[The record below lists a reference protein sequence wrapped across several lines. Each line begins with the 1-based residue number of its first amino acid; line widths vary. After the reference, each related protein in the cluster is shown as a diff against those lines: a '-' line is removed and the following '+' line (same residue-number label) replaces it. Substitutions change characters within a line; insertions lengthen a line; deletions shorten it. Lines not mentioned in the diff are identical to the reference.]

1 MHKNSSNHTV
11 PSWSLRF
18 LQWYCP
24 DYLLE
29 SIEGDLEEQFDQ
41 DVAALGIRKA
51 RLQYTKNVF
60 LFFRPGIVL
69 RNKFSLHLFNS
80 SMLQNYWKVAI
91 RNMARRKL
99 YAFINSF
106 GLSIA
111 IACCV
116 LIYLY
121 VMDELSF
128 DQFHE
133 NKDRIIRIHYT
144 SFDAEKFKEGEPE
157 PYDNSAWLPA
167 MLADVMQEEL
177 AEVEYVTRFNSGTE
191 GVMQYDDKIFKQTT
205 AFVDSGFFKMFSFPV
220 LNGSTNKIFRKTN
233 EAVLTPAVAEKFFGK
248 EDPIGK
254 TFSFSINEKAEY
266 VVVAVIEAPP
276 SNSSLVFEMILNTA
290 SNPYFKNNLKYW
302 NNFSY
307 PTFAQ
312 VRYPSD
318 LITFKPH
325 LDSLIQKYMG
335 TSLAKTR
342 EYEKIPPEFKVGEFS
357 FMPLKDIHLSPQISW
372 YRVSDTK
379 YSWILSGIGLLILI
393 IACINYIVLSLA
405 TSNSRKTEIG
415 VRKVVGAKPGQLINQ
430 FSFES
435 LLLAFVAMFI
445 GIGLVITLLP
455 MFNEYT
461 AKSIVLTIENMS
473 MVISVM
479 LILTISIGLTAG
491 FYPAFVLSSFKP
503 VLILKGKNSAKLQ
516 TPFAKAMVVLQFTLS
531 TLLIVSSVIMYR
543 QMEYITSKDLGYDA
557 DKVIAIKTNAG
568 WNKTSDEMVP
578 LFRNAMSQE
587 RDVIS
592 VAGTSASFNKGWS
605 RYGWQVDG
613 ENKWAYI
620 FRVDDEY
627 LKLLG
632 IELIEGRNFDNVAD
646 SNAVIVNEALV
657 RNMGWKD
664 PLSEYVN
671 WQEDTVGKGSP
682 VIGVM
687 KDYNF
692 LSLESEVEPLFLG
705 SKKPDFGRLTTI
717 LVKLGPGKTP
727 EQLNKVEQ
735 KWKETFPDKPFEY
748 SFVDEDVARQY
759 QSHERWMKIMG
770 ISTCFA
776 IIISCLGLFGLAGIE
791 SLNRV
796 KEVGIRKVMGASLF
810 QLMLLLN
817 KKYMY
822 LALISFVLAAPLSW
836 WIMKTWLDGFKY
848 KVNISWELFAIT
860 LLTGLTIALI
870 TVSYH
875 ALKAARTNP
884 ADTLKYE

>member
-1 MHKNSSNHTV
+1 MHKKSPEHTV
-11 PSWSLRF
+11 PTWSSRF
-18 LQWYCP
+18 LRWYCP

-29 SIEGDLEEQFDQ
+29 SIEGDLEEQFEQ
-41 DVAALGIRKA
+41 DVIKLGLRKA
-51 RLQYTKNVF
+51 RLQYTKNVC
-60 LFFRPGIVL
+60 LFFRPGIIL
-69 RNKFSLHLFNS
+69 RNKFSLQLLNLM
-80 SMLQNYWKVAI
+80 MLQNYWKVAI
-91 RNMARRKL
+91 RNIARRKL
-99 YAFINSF
+99 YAFINAF

-111 IACCV
+111 FACCV

-121 VMDELSF
+121 VIDELSF

-133 NKDRIIRIHYT
+133 NKDRIVRIHYT
-144 SFDAEKFKEGEPE
+144 SFDEEKFKEGDPS
-157 PYDNSAWLPA
+157 PYNTSAWLPGV
-167 MLADVMQEEL
+167 LADVMQDEL
-177 AEVEYVTRFNSGTE
+177 AEVEYVTRFNGGTE
-191 GVMQYDDKIFKQTT
+191 GVMQREDKIFKQAT
-205 AFVDSGFFKMFSFPV
+205 AFADSGFFKMFSFRV
-220 LNGSTNKIFRKTN
+220 LKGSIHKIFRNTN
-233 EAVLTPAVAEKFFGK
+233 EAVLTPAVAEKFFGN

-254 TFSFSINEKAEY
+254 TFSFFINEKAEY
-266 VVVAVIEAPP
+266 VVVAVIEAP
-276 SNSSLVFEMILNTA
+276 SANSSIDFEMILP
-290 SNPYFKNNLKYW
+290 SNARPYFEQSAKQW

-312 VRYPSD
+312 LRNASD
-318 LITFKPH
+318 LHTFKPH
-325 LDSLIQKYMG
+325 LDSLIEKYMG
-335 TSLAKTR
+335 ARNVKTR
-342 EYEKIPPEFKVGEFS
+342 EREKIPAEFKVGEFH
-357 FMPLKDIHLSPQISW
+357 FMPLTDIHLSPQISW
-372 YRVSDTK
+372 HRVSDSK
-379 YSWILSGIGLLILI
+379 YSWILGGIGLLILI

-415 VRKVVGAKPGQLINQ
+415 VRKVVGAKSGQLINQ

-435 LLLAFVAMFI
+435 ILLAFIAMFI
-445 GIGLVITLLP
+445 GIVLVISLLP
-455 MFNEYT
+455 VFNEYT
-461 AKSIVLTIENMS
+461 AKSIVLTFDNMS
-473 MVISVM
+473 TVIAVI
-479 LILTISIGLTAG
+479 LVLTIAIGLTAG

-503 VLILKGKNSAKLQ
+503 VTILKGKNSAKLQ

-543 QMEYITSKDLGYDA
+543 QMEYITTKDLGYDA
-557 DKVIAIKTNAG
+557 EKVIAIATNAG

-578 LFRNAMSQE
+578 LFRNVLSQE
-587 RDVIS
+587 RDVLA

-620 FRVDDEY
+620 FRVDEAY
-627 LKLLG
+627 LDLLG
-632 IELIEGRNFDNVAD
+632 IKLLEGRNFDNVAD
-646 SNAVIVNEALV
+646 SSAVIVNEAFV
-657 RNMGWKD
+657 KDMGWTD

-705 SKKPDFGRLTTI
+705 SKRPDFGRLTTI
-717 LVKLGPGKTP
+717 LVKLGPGETP
-727 EQLNKVEQ
+727 DQLSKLEQ
-735 KWKETFPDKPFEY
+735 KWKQTFPDKPFEY

-759 QSHERWMKIMG
+759 QSHQRWMKIMG

-810 QLMLLLN
+810 QLMVLLN
-817 KKYMY
+817 RKYIM
-822 LALISFVLAAPLSW
+822 LALIAFVIAAPIAWWMMTQWLAA
-836 WIMKTWLDGFKY
+836 FKY
-848 KVNISWELFAIT
+848 RITLSWELFGIT
-860 LLTGLTIALI
+860 LLVGLAIALI

-875 ALKAARTNP
+875 ALKAARSNP
-884 ADTLKYE
+884 AETLKYE

>member
-1 MHKNSSNHTV
+1 MQNKVTNHRV
-11 PSWSLRF
+11 PVWSLRF

-29 SIEGDLEEQFDQ
+29 SIEGDLEEQFEQ
-41 DVAALGIRKA
+41 DVTTLGLRRAK
-51 RLQYTKNVF
+51 LQYTKNVF

-69 RNKFSLHLFNS
+69 RNKFSLQLFNS
-80 SMLQNYWKVAI
+80 SMLQNYWKVAV

-133 NKDRIIRIHYT
+133 NKDRIVRIHSS
-144 SFDAEKFKEGEPE
+144 SFDENKFKEGDPQ
-157 PYDNSAWLPA
+157 PYSNSAWLPA
-167 MLADVMQEEL
+167 MLADVMQDEL
-177 AEVEYVTRFNSGTE
+177 AEVEYVSRFNSGAE
-191 GVMQYDDKIFKQTT
+191 GIMHYDDKIFKQAT
-205 AFVDSGFFKMFSFPV
+205 AFVDSGFFKMFTFPV
-220 LNGSTNKIFRKTN
+220 LRGSTNKIFGKTN

-254 TFSFSINEKAEY
+254 TFSFSMNEKAEY

-276 SNSSLVFEMILNTA
+276 ANSSFTFEMILHTTA
-290 SNPYFKNNLKYW
+290 QPYFTENSKHW
-302 NNFSY
+302 GAFSY

-312 VRYPSD
+312 LRNVSD
-318 LITFKPH
+318 LRTFKLH
-325 LDSLIQKYMG
+325 LDSLIEKYMG
-335 TSLAKTR
+335 ARNVKTR
-342 EYEKIPPEFKVGEFS
+342 EREKIPAAFKVGEFD
-357 FMPLKDIHLSPQISW
+357 FIPLTDIHLSPQVSW
-372 YRVSDTK
+372 YKVSDTK

-415 VRKVVGAKPGQLINQ
+415 VRKVVGAQPRQLINQ

-435 LLLAFVAMFI
+435 LLLAFIAMFI

-455 MFNEYT
+455 LFNEYT
-461 AKSIVLTIENMS
+461 SKSIQLNVENMS
-473 MVISVM
+473 KVFIVLLS
-479 LILTISIGLTAG
+479 LTVLIGLTAG
-491 FYPAFVLSSFKP
+491 SYPAFVLSAFKP
-503 VLILKGKNSAKLQ
+503 ISILKGKSSARLQ
-516 TPFAKAMVVLQFTLS
+516 TPFAKTMIIVQFTLS
-531 TLLIVSSVIMYR
+531 TLLIVSSVIMYK
-543 QMEYITSKDLGYDA
+543 QMDYITTKDLGYDA
-557 DKVIAIKTNAG
+557 DKVIAIQTNAG
-568 WNKTSDEMVP
+568 WTKASDDMIP
-578 LFRNAMSQE
+578 LFRNALSQE
-587 RDVIS
+587 KDVLAVS
-592 VAGTSASFNKGWS
+592 GTSTSFNQGWS

-613 ENKWAYI
+613 ENKWAYV
-620 FRVDDEY
+620 FRVDEEY
-627 LKLLG
+627 LKVLD
-632 IELIEGRNFDNVAD
+632 IELIQGRNFDSVAD
-646 SNAVIVNEALV
+646 SSAVIINEAFAKSM
-657 RNMGWKD
+657 NWSE
-664 PLSEYVN
+664 PLSEFVN
-671 WQEDTVGKGSP
+671 WKEDTVGKGAP
-682 VIGVM
+682 VIGVI

-705 SKKPDFGRLTTI
+705 AKNSDFGRLSTI
-717 LVKLGPGKTP
+717 LVKLGPGKIP
-727 EQLNKVEQ
+727 DQLSKIEQ
-735 KWKETFPDKPFEY
+735 KWKQTFPDKPFEY

-810 QLMLLLN
+810 QLMFLLN
-817 KKYMY
+817 KKYML
-822 LALISFVLAAPLSW
+822 LATIAFALAAPISW
-836 WIMKTWLDGFKY
+836 WIMKQWLDEFKY
-848 KVNISWELFAIT
+848 KVSISWELFGIT
-860 LLTGLTIALI
+860 LLAGLTIALI

-875 ALKAARTNP
+875 ALKAARSNP